1 MTQDVCDKCGEPTG
15 KERMNVTVWANTTDS
30 TDNASAARIVGGYR
44 FCSSCWDYISSAWKP
59 VE

>member
-1 MTQDVCDKCGEPTG
+1 MTQDGCDKCGEPTD
-15 KERMNVTVWANTTDS
+15 KERMNVSVWANSLDS